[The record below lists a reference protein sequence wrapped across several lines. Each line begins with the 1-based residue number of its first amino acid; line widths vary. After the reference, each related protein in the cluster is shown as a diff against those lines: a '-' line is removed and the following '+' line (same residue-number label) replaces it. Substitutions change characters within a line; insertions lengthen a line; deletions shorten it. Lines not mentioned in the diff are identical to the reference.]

1 MYTNRLTGLFS
12 IDYLVNIEVNI
23 VYIALMTTSQFC
35 PNGWDTLK
43 QCFFG
48 FVPAPGTNPKKG
60 FPDCK
65 VGLFSWQTKRH
76 QTSSIIHHT
85 LLYCDLDVS
94 VTDFHEGSI

>member
-43 QCFFG
+43 QCFFR
-48 FVPAPGTNPKKG
+48 FVPGAGTNPEKG
-60 FPDCK
+60 FRK
-65 VGLFSWQTKRH
+65 YKAGLFRRQTM
-76 QTSSIIHHT
+76 
-85 LLYCDLDVS
+85 LY
-94 VTDFHEGSI
+94 